1 MPLDK
6 VNELLL
12 LPIVLLILVKL
23 VPKLLAVFLD
33 FDDLVFQFI
42 EPLLLAFL
50 PILVVF
56 VVLFPFFI
64 LLILFSVQDLHMI

>member
-12 LPIVLLILVKL
+12 LPIVLLLLVKL
-23 VPKLLAVFLD
+23 VPQLLAVFLD
-33 FDDLVFQFI
+33 FDYLVFQFI
-42 EPLLLAFL
+42 EPLLLPFL

-56 VVLFPFFI
+56 VVLFPLFI
-64 LLILFSVQDLHMI
+64 LFVLFSVQDLNTI